1 MAKQLESEKS
11 RLNSMN
17 LPAESPDQTVTNEHQ
32 GLLGYEKSFW
42 SSGFSNLAGV
52 DEVGRGALAGP
63 VVAAAV
69 ILSKDTVIDG
79 ATDSKRLNARS
90 RKELTCVIHERAKAV
105 ALGAASVREI
115 DQYNIIIATAWA
127 MNRAIS
133 RLYTKPDHI
142 VLDGLPMK
150 SLNWEHDAVVGG
162 DGLVHSISCASIV
175 AKFCRDQLMVK
186 LSKHYPGYGW
196 DHNMGYGTQEHRD
209 ALGRIGH
216 TPHHRQS
223 FLGIQYGLDI

>member
-1 MAKQLESEKS
+1 MVKQPESEKS
-11 RLNSMN
+11 RFNSMN
-17 LPAESPDQTVTNEHQ
+17 LPAESSDQTVTNEHQ

-42 SSGFSNLAGV
+42 SLGFSNLAGV

-90 RKELTCVIHERAKAV
+90 REELTCVIYERAKAV

-115 DQYNIIIATAWA
+115 DHYNIIVATAWA

-175 AKFCRDQLMVK
+175 ANFCRDQLVV
-186 LSKHYPGYGW
+186 
-196 DHNMGYGTQEHRD
+196 
-209 ALGRIGH
+209 
-216 TPHHRQS
+216 
-223 FLGIQYGLDI
+223 